1 MTIKVTLQGLSEVRG
16 TLPKI
21 PPELERRVIFDM
33 SQIAFDTIEQGAQR
47 HASPRS
53 SKLLLS
59 LFNRK
64 IEGGRAVGHDL
75 RVAEHAK
82 WINAGTRPH
91 DIRPRNKKALR
102 WVVGNRFVFARFVR
116 HPGYVGDGYVIRSAT
131 DALRQF
137 SAIVDRAM
145 KAAT

>member
-47 HASPRS
+47 HHKTG
-53 SKLLLS
+53 KLRLS

-64 IEGGRAVGHDL
+64 VEGGREVGHDL
-75 RVAEHAK
+75 RVAPQAL

-91 DIRPRNKKALR
+91 DIRPKNKKALR